1 MRRFLPFLLLVLA
14 AHEMQAQSEDDAL
27 RFAFQLP
34 GGTARSGALAGAF
47 GAVGADPGCIG
58 LNPGG
63 LGLYTRTEVSLT
75 PSLEVNTTT
84 SDHYG
89 QGATGTADRFFLN
102 NFALVL
108 STPTERGSEWRY
120 NTFGLV
126 YDRNASHYWRREADA
141 APVNTSL
148 LDYFA
153 DEAGGT
159 FSGDLYSIFP
169 FTAGLAW
176 DTYGIDPADPTD
188 SLGTSYIP
196 SFPSGTDVR
205 QEHTIESEGATK
217 TTSFFYAANYAD
229 KLFIGASLGIVG
241 IRYDRTTVHRET
253 TLDQGLDLAT
263 FTYRED
269 LSTRGTGVD
278 LKLGAVVQAGSS
290 ARVGLAFH
298 TPMWVNMNDAYRT
311 EMSTSFR
318 AGDGYTQSSPDGA
331 FAYRLRTPWRLL
343 GSFAYVFGER
353 GLVSVDAEWTDHR
366 AAKLRKSLDGFDSY
380 DFEAE
385 NQAIRNVAANTLSVR
400 AGTEWRSGNWYFR
413 AGVGYHPGAY
423 VDTDARSGDAL
434 MRYTGGFG
442 FRTDHLSLDLAYQQS
457 NSSGAYYQYAAY
469 LVEPTTDKRTTSQA
483 LLTIAYRP

>member
-1 MRRFLPFLLLVLA
+1 MRRATTFLLLALGLVSA
-14 AHEMQAQSEDDAL
+14 RAQSEDDAL

-47 GAVGADPGCIG
+47 GAVGADPGSIG

-63 LGLYTRTEVSLT
+63 LGLYTRTEISMT
-75 PSLEVNTTT
+75 PSLEVNTAT

-89 QGATGTADRFFLN
+89 YSATGTADRFFLN

-148 LDYFA
+148 LEYFV
-153 DEAGGT
+153 DEAAGT
-159 FSGDLYSIFP
+159 PSGDLYSVFP
-169 FTAGLAW
+169 FTSGLAW
-176 DTYGIDPADPTD
+176 DTYAIDPLDTLTATYFAAIPTGSD
-188 SLGTSYIP
+188 I
-196 SFPSGTDVR
+196 R

-229 KLFIGASLGIVG
+229 KLFLGASLGIVG
-241 IRYDRTTVHRET
+241 IRYDRTTIHRET

-263 FTYRED
+263 FSYRED

-278 LKLGAVVQAGSS
+278 LKVGAVLRAGSS

-298 TPMWVNMNDAYRT
+298 SPMWVNMNDAYRT
-311 EMSTSFR
+311 EMTTSFR
-318 AGDGYTQSSPDGA
+318 AGDGYTQLSPDGA

-343 GSFAYVFGER
+343 GSFAYLFGER
-353 GLVSVDAEWTDHR
+353 GLVSVDAEWTDNR
-366 AAKLRKSLDGFDSY
+366 VTKLRKSLDGFDSY

-385 NQAIRNVAANTLSVR
+385 NRAIRIVAANTLSVR

-413 AGVGYHPGAY
+413 GGVGFHPSPY

-434 MRYTGGFG
+434 MRYTGGLG
-442 FRTDHLSLDLAYQQS
+442 FRTDHFSLDLAYQH
-457 NSSGAYYQYAAY
+457 SSSSAGYYQYAAY
-469 LVEPTTDKRTTSQA
+469 LVEPTTEERTTSQA
-483 LLTIAYRP
+483 LLTVAYRP